1 MVVHPHQN
9 CYDKNMTQQT
19 AIIIIADYLQYKNPS
34 SFEDLVYL
42 NQQTTKLLFL
52 LKNLIINYAITVI
65 VFGMNESLRLIQL
78 STVLIDGA

>member
-1 MVVHPHQN
+1 MVHPHQN

-42 NQQTTKLLFL
+42 NQQTTKLLFFFFQD
-52 LKNLIINYAITVI
+52 LIINYAITVI